1 MMRSLWTAASGMK
14 AQQTSLDT
22 IANNLANINTTGY
35 KQERTE
41 FQSLLYQTIQG
52 RTTDHEGN
60 PKPIPGQ
67 VGLGVK
73 VSAVSTEF
81 EQGKVTPS
89 TGAFDFA
96 IQGDGFF
103 MVRMPDGTTGYTR
116 NGNFLMAIN
125 SSGGV
130 TLTTSDGYAVLSSD
144 GNEISFDANTDTMK
158 LSFDDHGRIFY
169 KNAEGTVQN
178 TGIRIGAAQF
188 NNPAGLLKIGNSY
201 FAESPSSGVVRIETQ
216 DAALEESVIK
226 HKYLESSSVQAVDE
240 MVDMIVTQ
248 RAYEMNSK
256 AITASDE
263 MLQQA
268 NNLRS

>member
-22 IANNLANINTTGY
+22 ISNNLANINTTGY

-52 RTTDHEGN
+52 RTTDNEGN
-60 PKPIPGQ
+60 PKPIGAQ

-73 VSAVSTEF
+73 VAAVSTEF
-81 EQGKVTPS
+81 GQGKLTPS
-89 TGAFDFA
+89 TGAFDFG

-103 MVRMPDGTTGYTR
+103 MVQMPDGSVGYTR

-125 SSGGV
+125 DGGGV
-130 TLTTSDGYAVLSSD
+130 TLTTSEGYSVLDSN
-144 GNEISFDANTDTMK
+144 GREITFDANTDTLK
-158 LSFDDHGRIFY
+158 LSFDTSGNIFY
-169 KNAEGTVQN
+169 KNAEGTIQDL
-178 TGIRIGAAQF
+178 GIRIGTAQF
-188 NNPAGLLKIGNSY
+188 NNPSGLLKTGDSY
-201 FAESPSSGVVRIETQ
+201 FAESAASGTARIEAQ
-216 DAALEESVIK
+216 DAALKPSLIK
-226 HKYLESSSVQAVDE
+226 HKYLEGSSVEAVDE

-256 AITASDE
+256 AIIASDE

>member
-14 AQQTSLDT
+14 AQQTSMDT

-35 KQERTE
+35 KKERTE
-41 FQSLLYQTIQG
+41 FQSLLYQTIQEK
-52 RTTDHEGN
+52 TTDNEGN
-60 PKPIPGQ
+60 AKPIGAQ

-73 VSAVSTEF
+73 VAAISTEF
-81 EQGKVTPS
+81 EQGEMTAS
-89 TGAFDFA
+89 SGDFDFA
-96 IQGDGFF
+96 INGDGFF
-103 MVRMPDGTTGYTR
+103 MIQMPDGTTGYTR
-116 NGNFLMAIN
+116 NGNFLMAID

-130 TLTTSDGYAVLSSD
+130 TLTTSDGYAVLDSE
-144 GNEISFDANTDTMK
+144 GEPITFEAGTDTTK
-158 LSFDDHGRIFY
+158 LSFDNYGNIYLKDDE
-169 KNAEGTVQN
+169 NVAQS

-188 NNPAGLLKIGNSY
+188 NNPSGLLKIGDSY
-201 FAESPSSGVVRIETQ
+201 YAESAASGEPRIEGQ
-216 DAALEESVIK
+216 DASLTESVIK
-226 HKYLESSSVQAVDE
+226 NGYLEASSVQAVDE

>member
-14 AQQTSLDT
+14 SQQTSLDT
-22 IANNLANINTTGY
+22 ISNNLANINTTGY
-35 KQERTE
+35 KKERTE
-41 FQSLLYQTIQG
+41 FQSLLYQTIQEK
-52 RTTDHEGN
+52 TTDHEGN
-60 PKPIPGQ
+60 PKPIGAQ

-81 EQGKVTPS
+81 EQGELTAS
-89 TGAFDFA
+89 TGDFDFA
-96 IQGDGFF
+96 IQGNGFF
-103 MVRMPDGTTGYTR
+103 MIEMPDGTTGYTR

-125 SSGGV
+125 PNGGT
-130 TLTTSDGYAVLSSD
+130 TLTTVDGYSVLDSN
-144 GNEISFDANTDTMK
+144 GKAITFDADNY
-158 LSFDDHGRIFY
+158 GNIFY
-169 KNAEGTVQN
+169 KNAQGVIQP
-178 TGIRIGAAQF
+178 TGVRIGAAQF
-188 NNPAGLLKIGNSY
+188 NNPSGLTKLGDSY
-201 FAESPSSGVVRIETQ
+201 FAESAASGNARIEGQ
-216 DAALEESVIK
+216 DAALSISVIK
-226 HKYLESSSVQAVDE
+226 NGYLEASSVQAVDE